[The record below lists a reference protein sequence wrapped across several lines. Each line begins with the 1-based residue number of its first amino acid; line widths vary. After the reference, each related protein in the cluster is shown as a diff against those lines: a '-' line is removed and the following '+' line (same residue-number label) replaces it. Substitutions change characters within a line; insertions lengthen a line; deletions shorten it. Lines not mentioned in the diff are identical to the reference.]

1 MPITS
6 FEQFQTEISKLMA
19 DMGADAEF
27 APHGNF
33 WTSITYDQMINGTV
47 PGVGGQPVKILVSGD
62 SSQSAII
69 QSLRGEGLFTP
80 GGRFRRM
87 PAGGPHMTDEQID
100 EIATWI
106 DANCPEHDPAPVPM
120 T

>member
-47 PGVGGQPVKILVSGD
+47 PGVGGQPVKILV
-62 SSQSAII
+62 A
-69 QSLRGEGLFTP
+69 P